1 MSKRQR
7 SARCRNKVCYP
18 NEDAAGKAAVAIGRR
33 YRKRVRAYRCT
44 VCGHWHVGSSRWA
57 HIAHVQRLID
67 SLRTEA
73 PHASR

>member
-18 NEDAAGKAAVAIGRR
+18 NEDADGKAAVAIGRR

-44 VCGHWHVGSSRWA
+44 VCEDRKSV
-57 HIAHVQRLID
+57 V
-67 SLRTEA
+67 
-73 PHASR
+73 